1 MNFLHFCLFYMHC
14 VPPLNNNCIL
24 YRYYVRL
31 NVYSP
36 VNRFFRCGNIE
47 FNCTYCDDV
56 ASSDPLRHK
65 NLLFLFCI
73 FIGLYDVV
81 VYTDS
86 ENRFSLGSG
95 ERSDIFRLEKSERW
109 SSTKSESLTLG
120 SSALASGGLC
130 FSFRS
135 TLNETEIKVEW
146 DHQFPALFL
155 TRFNTRPPV
164 VYSE

>member
-1 MNFLHFCLFYMHC
+1 MNFLHFCLLLFLYSIII
-14 VPPLNNNCIL
+14 LNWTGIMSHWIVINRQAGVFPIWK
-24 YRYYVRL
+24 
-31 NVYSP
+31 YSH
-36 VNRFFRCGNIE
+36 I
-47 FNCTYCDDV
+47 CTYCDDV
-56 ASSDPLRHK
+56 ASSNSLRHK

-135 TLNETEIKVEW
+135 TLNEAEKKVEW
-146 DHQFPALFL
+146 DHQFPTLYFL
-155 TRFNTRPPV
+155 TRRPPV